1 MIESVLRPKEGTQD
15 ERGIIMAT
23 KMVRNKRKLNVR
35 EKNLGH

>member
-35 EKNLGH
+35 ERD